1 MDQKSKDHITHSII
15 LYLQNEADPEERQ
28 LIDDWI
34 QESTSNKKY
43 FEEYKTI
50 WESSKNK
57 SVFEEIDI
65 NKEWDTFKKETGIKD
80 AKKGFSKNQ
89 WFKIAASLVILLG
102 TGFYANLIF
111 NSEVHIIAEL
121 GKENKFILPDNSMV
135 WLNEGSELLYKKD
148 FKGKVRQVELIG
160 EGFFEVRKNINKPF
174 IVKAQHTETKVLGT
188 SFNIKSLK
196 EQQQIEVVLVTGKV
210 EFSSRN
216 QKIILLPGDKVIT
229 LSNGEIVKNK
239 NQDVNFDSWKTG
251 VLNFEKDLLSQV
263 FYDIGKFYDKEIQ
276 IENAQLLDCT
286 LTNNFNN
293 ESFEEVLETL
303 KIVFDITIESINSNS
318 VIIKGGSCR

>member
-1 MDQKSKDHITHSII
+1 MDQKSNDHIVHSIT
-15 LYLQNEADPEERQ
+15 LYLQNEADNEEREFVEN
-28 LIDDWI
+28 WI
-34 QESTSNKKY
+34 KKSASNKKY

-50 WESSKNK
+50 WESTKNK

-65 NKEWDTFKKETGIKD
+65 NKEWDTFKTETGIKD
-80 AKKGFSKNQ
+80 AKKSYSKNQ

-102 TGFYANLIF
+102 MGFYANLIF

-121 GKENKFILPDNSMV
+121 GEENKFVLPDNSMV

-160 EGFFEVRKNINKPF
+160 EGFFEVRKNVNKPF
-174 IVKAQHTETKVLGT
+174 VVKAEHTETKVLGT

-210 EFSSRN
+210 EFLSKN
-216 QKIILLPGDKVIT
+216 QKVILLPGDKVIA

-239 NQDVNFDSWKTG
+239 NQNVNFDSWKTG

-263 FYDIGKFYDKEIQ
+263 FYDIGKLYDKEIQ

-286 LTNNFNN
+286 LTNNFNK

-303 KIVFDITIESINSNS
+303 KIVFDITIESINADS